1 MSTLEIEK
9 KPGGILLVSLNR
21 PESLNAINSH
31 MMRDL
36 LDLWQNIEEKTRCII
51 LTGKGKA
58 FSAGADLKERNGLS
72 EKTWRAQHKILQQAM
87 KAMISCPT
95 PIIAAVNGPA
105 FGGGLE
111 LLLGSDFAYAS
122 ETATFGFPEVKLG
135 IIPGAMGTQN
145 LPRAAG
151 IRRAKEICF
160 TGTTFSAEQALECG
174 VINKICAPDELM
186 AAIFSVA
193 EKICTNAPI
202 AVRNVKKALNAS
214 QPDIIA
220 GYKKELKY
228 YNELLS
234 TKDRLEGVAAFNE
247 KRKPEFTGK

>member
-36 LDLWQNIEEKTRCII
+36 LDFWRSIEEKTRCVI

-58 FSAGADLKERNGLS
+58 FCAGADLKERNNLD
-72 EKTWRAQHKILQQAM
+72 EKTWRAQHEILQQAM
-87 KAMISCPT
+87 IAMVSCPI

-111 LLLGSDFAYAS
+111 LALGSDFVYAS
-122 ETATFGFPEVKLG
+122 ETTTFGFPEVKLG

-145 LPRAAG
+145 LPHAAG
-151 IRRAKEICF
+151 IRRAKELCL
-160 TGTTFSAEQALECG
+160 TGTTFSAEQALRWG
-174 VINKICAPDELM
+174 IINKICGPNKLM
-186 AAIFSVA
+186 AEVFSVA
-193 EKICTNAPI
+193 EKICANAPL
-202 AVRNVKKALNAS
+202 AVKNVKKSLNAS

-220 GYKKELKY
+220 GYKNELKC

-234 TKDRLEGVAAFNE
+234 TKDRSEGISAFNE
-247 KRKPEFTGK
+247 KRTPRFTGE